1 MPDMPLVDMA
11 GEPFKLSALKGQT
24 VIVNIIAMNSPHSL
38 SFSSGRTYY
47 TFRQVMPSS
56 KLLSAVETLFFLNI
70 PVDGERLTIVH
81 LLADDAGAPITQA
94 AMTRWYKAMRMEQR
108 GKGHV
113 LVRWSGEL
121 LKSPPAPSMRIVDPE
136 GRVTFRTDTTEK
148 PIHWTQELIEL
159 EKVVLTRAE
168 RYPPKQYPPN
178 PDPGLALFHGRQWA
192 ALDAHLDALRK
203 RPRDPQ
209 RLRSPYQ
216 LAVGKLGTVST
227 KELPTIEAWI
237 EARPKSVHARW
248 LLGAV
253 LISYAWQARGG
264 GYANTVSDK
273 GWKLFHERVRQARAA
288 LESALELDPKH
299 GPSWSSLIVVAMAVM
314 AGDIHRRGGRRD
326 ARAHAGGGR
335 RDRGPAI
342 GLRCRLRGVCRCGR
356 CGRCGRRGG
365 RFTCRGEFGEFGEEF
380 VGQLLHRALNQPG
393 AELGHLAADLGI
405 GRVAQD
411 GAARAVGLQR
421 HIGGALAEAGGTA
434 LALARNAVAL
444 RRIEIRQGHLAVE
457 GGLHRADLGG
467 DDGGILVLAGL
478 LDRLAAWNAVLER
491 CRIDQLCPDRLRG
504 GGDAV
509 FARKLHG
516 FPRPSVSS
524 AAGRN
529 RLPAWGIPDAI
540 LAFLRTGDSLRFIVC
555 NQSRTFGTFRASS
568 APITTGASRAAIF
581 LTPAAFGCSPSG

>member
-299 GPSWSSLIVVAMAVM
+299 GPSWSSLIVVAMAESNKAKLREAFDKAMAADPDDFHACSRYLNAIYPKWGGSWGQVADFIAEVETARERPVFADLLTATAMDERYGRRISRATLTELQTKMRSLLYRLREVYLKSRMARLIVYDLSSVLQINTLYVDSMRKAAYAGDRKIAKMLGTLSIINRSRGFDPM
-314 AGDIHRRGGRRD
+314 AGYLAFRRLFESNSLDGAVGIGVAYLKGESVARDVDCARAWLEYAAERNDTNAMIWLGDLYQGEYNTIPELKRAYANLRRARELNHPD
-326 ARAHAGGGR
+326 ARRKLH
-335 RDRGPAI
+335 DFLQKHP
-342 GLRCRLRGVCRCGR
+342 
-356 CGRCGRRGG
+356 
-365 RFTCRGEFGEFGEEF
+365 EFGE
-380 VGQLLHRALNQPG
+380 
-393 AELGHLAADLGI
+393 
-405 GRVAQD
+405 
-411 GAARAVGLQR
+411 
-421 HIGGALAEAGGTA
+421 
-434 LALARNAVAL
+434 
-444 RRIEIRQGHLAVE
+444 
-457 GGLHRADLGG
+457 
-467 DDGGILVLAGL
+467 
-478 LDRLAAWNAVLER
+478 
-491 CRIDQLCPDRLRG
+491 
-504 GGDAV
+504 
-509 FARKLHG
+509 
-516 FPRPSVSS
+516 
-524 AAGRN
+524 
-529 RLPAWGIPDAI
+529 
-540 LAFLRTGDSLRFIVC
+540 
-555 NQSRTFGTFRASS
+555 
-568 APITTGASRAAIF
+568 
-581 LTPAAFGCSPSG
+581 